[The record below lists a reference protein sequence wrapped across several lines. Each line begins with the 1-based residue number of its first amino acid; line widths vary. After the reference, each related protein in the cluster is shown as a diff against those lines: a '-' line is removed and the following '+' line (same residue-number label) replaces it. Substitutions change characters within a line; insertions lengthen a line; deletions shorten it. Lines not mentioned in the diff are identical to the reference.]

1 MVRHDFQ
8 DAGAA
13 ETLQRLGVIV
23 LGSCLGL
30 MERIA
35 HVILHLVRKSPEV
48 LVA

>member
-13 ETLQRLGVIV
+13 EALERLGIIV
-23 LGSCLGL
+23 LGSCLSP

-35 HVILHLVRKSPEV
+35 HVILHLVRKGPEV